1 MQEHVAGPIILRTIA
16 IIGAIVVGI
25 IAIYQV
31 RNDWKTPGLDI
42 QVSKL
47 LLALMAFGCVLVILS
62 STGVIGWQTKA
73 Y

>member
-1 MQEHVAGPIILRTIA
+1 MTEQTFAVVLRGIA
-16 IIGAIVVGI
+16 IVGAVIVGL

-31 RNDWKTPGLDI
+31 RNDWTTPGLDI

-47 LLALMAFGCVLVILS
+47 LLALMAFGCVIVILS
-62 STGVIGWQTKA
+62 STGVIGWQTKG

>member
-1 MQEHVAGPIILRTIA
+1 MTEQTLAYILRTIA

-25 IAIYQV
+25 VAIYQV

-47 LLALMAFGCVLVILS
+47 LLGLMAFGCIIVILS
-62 STGVIGWQTKA
+62 SWGIIGWQTKG